1 MSSKWR
7 NDMMP
12 EKFKRNDLHHH
23 PTCANYDIDQIEQS
37 IMASKLYN
45 KISKY
50 PNLLPLSKPSLHDDN
65 LNGTYCSAYNHRVRT
80 EGLNIWGA
88 PGGRPVGIP
97 GEHEYNQDTED
108 DSVSLLVYLRAYL
121 NAFGHYLRS

>member
-12 EKFKRNDLHHH
+12 EKFKRNDLPHH

-45 KISKY
+45 KISQY

-65 LNGTYCSAYNHRVRT
+65 LNGTYCSSYNRHVRT
-80 EGLNIWGA
+80 EGLSSWI
-88 PGGRPVGIP
+88 GIP
-97 GEHEYNQDTED
+97 DEDKYNQDTED